1 MQKKRRIPTISKE
14 LITYLDDIFPDR
26 CADLQDTE
34 KQIYYKSGQRSVVSH
49 LIKEK
54 KIQEEN

>member
-1 MQKKRRIPTISKE
+1 MQKKRRIPIISND
-14 LITYLDDIFPDR
+14 LIKYLNDIFPDR

-34 KQIYYKSGQRSVVSH
+34 KQVFYKSGQRSVVNH

>member
-1 MQKKRRIPTISKE
+1 MQKKRRIPIISDDFIKN
-14 LITYLDDIFPDR
+14 LDSIFPDR

-34 KQIYYKSGQRSVVSH
+34 KQVFYKSGQRSVVNH

-54 KIQEEN
+54 KLQEEN

>member
-1 MQKKRRIPTISKE
+1 MQKKRRIPIISND
-14 LITYLDDIFPDR
+14 LIKYLDGIFPDR

-34 KQIYYKSGQRSVVSH
+34 KQVFYKSGQRSVVNH

>member
-1 MQKKRRIPTISKE
+1 MEKKRRIPTISNE
-14 LITYLDDIFPDR
+14 LIKYLDDIFPNK

-34 KQIYYKSGQRSVVSH
+34 KQVFYKSGQRSVVNH

>member
-1 MQKKRRIPTISKE
+1 MEKKRRIPTISDD
-14 LITYLDDIFPDR
+14 LIKYLNGIFPDK
-26 CADLQDTE
+26 CPDLQDTE
-34 KQIYYKSGQRSVVSH
+34 KKVFYKTGQRSVVNH

>member
-1 MQKKRRIPTISKE
+1 MQKKRRIPIISDDFIK
-14 LITYLDDIFPDR
+14 YLDSIFPDR

-34 KQIYYKSGQRSVVSH
+34 KQVFYKSGRRSVVNH

>member
-1 MQKKRRIPTISKE
+1 MQKKRRIPIISKE
-14 LITYLDDIFPDR
+14 LITYLDDIFPNK

-34 KQIYYKSGQRSVVSH
+34 KQVFYKSGQRSVVNH

>member
-1 MQKKRRIPTISKE
+1 MQKKRRIPTISND
-14 LITYLDDIFPDR
+14 LIKYLDAIFPNK

-34 KQIYYKSGQRSVVSH
+34 KKVFYKTGQRSVVNH

>member
-1 MQKKRRIPTISKE
+1 MEKKRRIPIISND
-14 LITYLDDIFPDR
+14 LIKYLDAIFPNK

-34 KQIYYKSGQRSVVSH
+34 KQVFYKSGQSSVVKH

>member
-1 MQKKRRIPTISKE
+1 MQKKRRIPIISDDFIK
-14 LITYLDDIFPDR
+14 YLDSIFPDR
-26 CADLQDTE
+26 CADLEDTE
-34 KQIYYKSGQRSVVSH
+34 KQVFYKSGQRSVVNH

>member
-1 MQKKRRIPTISKE
+1 MQKNRRIPIISDDFIK
-14 LITYLDDIFPDR
+14 YLDSIFPDR

-34 KQIYYKSGQRSVVSH
+34 KQVFYKSGQRSVVNH

>member
-1 MQKKRRIPTISKE
+1 MQKKRRIPIISND
-14 LITYLDDIFPDR
+14 LIKYLDAIFPNK

-34 KQIYYKSGQRSVVSH
+34 KKVFYKSGQRSVVNH

>member
-1 MQKKRRIPTISKE
+1 MEKKRRIPTISND
-14 LITYLDDIFPDR
+14 LIKYLDTIFPNK

-34 KQIYYKSGQRSVVSH
+34 KKVFYKSGQRSVVNH

>member
-1 MQKKRRIPTISKE
+1 MEKKRRIPIISND
-14 LITYLDDIFPDR
+14 LIKYLDAIFPNK

-34 KQIYYKSGQRSVVSH
+34 KKVFYKSGQRSVVNH

>member
-1 MQKKRRIPTISKE
+1 MQKKRRIPIISND
-14 LITYLDDIFPDR
+14 LIKYLNDIFPDR

-34 KQIYYKSGQRSVVSH
+34 KQVFYKSGQRSVVNH
-49 LIKEK
+49 LTKEK

>member
-1 MQKKRRIPTISKE
+1 MQKMAKIPRISND
-14 LITYLDDIFPDR
+14 LIKYLDDIFPDR

-34 KQIYYKSGQRSVVSH
+34 KKVFYKSGQRSVVNH
-49 LIKEK
+49 LQKQK

>member
-1 MQKKRRIPTISKE
+1 MEKKRIIPTISNE
-14 LITYLDDIFPDR
+14 LIKYLDAIFPNK

-34 KQIYYKSGQRSVVSH
+34 KKVFYKSGQRSVVNH

>member
-14 LITYLDDIFPDR
+14 LITYLDDIFPNK

-34 KQIYYKSGQRSVVSH
+34 KQVFYKSGQRSVVNH

>member
-1 MQKKRRIPTISKE
+1 MEKKRRIPTISND
-14 LITYLDDIFPDR
+14 LIKYLDAIFPNK

-34 KQIYYKSGQRSVVSH
+34 KKVFYKSGQSSVVKH

>member
-1 MQKKRRIPTISKE
+1 MQKKRRIPIISDD
-14 LITYLDDIFPDR
+14 LIKYLDDIFPNK

-34 KQIYYKSGQRSVVSH
+34 KQVFYKSGQRSVVNH

>member
-1 MQKKRRIPTISKE
+1 MEKKRRIPTISNE
-14 LITYLDDIFPDR
+14 LIKYLDTIFPNK

-34 KQIYYKSGQRSVVSH
+34 KQVFYKSGQRSVVNH

>member
-1 MQKKRRIPTISKE
+1 MEKKRRIPTISND
-14 LITYLDDIFPDR
+14 LIKYLNGIFPDK

-34 KQIYYKSGQRSVVSH
+34 KKVFYKSGQRSVVNH

>member
-1 MQKKRRIPTISKE
+1 MQKKRRIPIISKE
-14 LITYLDDIFPDR
+14 LITYLNDIFPDR

-34 KQIYYKSGQRSVVSH
+34 KQIYFKSGQRSVVNH

>member
-1 MQKKRRIPTISKE
+1 MQKKRRIPIISDD
-14 LITYLDDIFPDR
+14 LIKYLDSIFPDR

-34 KQIYYKSGQRSVVSH
+34 KQVFYKSGRRSVVNH